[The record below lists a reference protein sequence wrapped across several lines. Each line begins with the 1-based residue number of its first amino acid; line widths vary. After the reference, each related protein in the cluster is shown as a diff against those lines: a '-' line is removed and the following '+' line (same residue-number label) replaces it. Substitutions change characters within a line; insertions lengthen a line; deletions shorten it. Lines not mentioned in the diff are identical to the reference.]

1 MEVLLTAIYIIRK
14 YIGMEKDMSFTTF
27 EFFLFIA
34 AAVIIY
40 YVIPKKLQWIWLL
53 IISYV
58 YYASYD
64 ISTVWMLLLTTYVTY
79 RGGIL
84 LDRLNEQKPQDGISR
99 EEKKDF
105 KKNIVRK
112 KKKIVLAMVL
122 IAFGMLGI
130 MKYTNFMLGNIDAVL
145 RLFGSGKQIGI
156 LNLTL
161 PLGISFYTFQSISY
175 VVDVYRGKHKA
186 QGNFFKHAL
195 FVSFFPQ
202 LLQGPI
208 GRYERLG
215 SQLYEGHSYN
225 LKELQ
230 FGVQRILWGFFKKM
244 VLADRVNAAVLLI
257 FHNYWN
263 YGGWYNVLGVLLY
276 SIQLY
281 ADFSGGIDI
290 VIGIAQM
297 FGITMDENFRQP
309 YFSRSISE
317 FWRRWHI
324 TLGTWMKDYIFYPFS
339 LSKSM
344 AKFGKWSKK
353 KFGNNVGKLLP
364 VGLADIL
371 VFFVVGVWHG
381 AAWKYIMYGIYNGVI
396 VAGSGMLAPVY
407 AKIQEKLH
415 INPKK
420 WWYQGFCIIRTFILV
435 NIGFYFDMANDL
447 RAANAMLVQT
457 VTKAHIS
464 QLSMAAVKAV
474 GLTSQDLLIV
484 IAGCIIIFVVSLL
497 KEKGINIRETIASY
511 NIVIRW
517 IIYIGFIMFI
527 LIYGSTSTTSDFIYA
542 NF

>member
-1 MEVLLTAIYIIRK
+1 
-14 YIGMEKDMSFTTF
+14 MSFTTF
-27 EFFLFIA
+27 EFFLFA
-34 AAVIIY
+34 LMALVVYYIIPQK
-40 YVIPKKLQWIWLL
+40 VRWVWLL
-53 IISYV
+53 ILSYM
-58 YYASYD
+58 YYFSYHVT
-64 ISTVWMLLLTTYVTY
+64 TVWMMILTTAVTY
-79 RGGIL
+79 TGGIL
-84 LDRLNEQKPQDGISR
+84 LGKLNSEKPDKDADRETKKAF
-99 EEKKDF
+99 KKDIT
-105 KKNIVRK
+105 NK
-112 KKKIVLAMVL
+112 KKKVVLGVILLSFGVLAVC
-122 IAFGMLGI
+122 
-130 MKYTNFMLGNIDAVL
+130 KYTNFMIGNINGILSA
-145 RLFGSGKQIGI
+145 FGSRGRLSVLK
-156 LNLTL
+156 LTL
-161 PLGISFYTFQSISY
+161 PLGISFYTFQSVSY
-175 VVDVYRGKHKA
+175 VVDVYRGKHEPQK
-186 QGNFFKHAL
+186 NFFKYAL

-215 SQLYEGHSYN
+215 EQLYEGHAYD
-225 LKELQ
+225 LKNIQ
-230 FGVQRILWGFFKKM
+230 FGLQRILWGMLKKM
-244 VLADRVNAAVLLI
+244 VLADRVNAAVTLI
-257 FHNYWN
+257 FNNYWN
-263 YGGWYNVLGVLLY
+263 YGGWINVFGVILY

-290 VIGIAQM
+290 TIGIAQM